1 MMLNKAIQYPIFSIG
16 PNSAVVKV
24 VYSSLSSLSPW
35 DISVGA
41 KQYAVITYLFT
52 PNKTFFN
59 TSSEQPQQL
68 SICYD
73 GEVLTVI
80 DSKRYSQEILGKLEN
95 FRQSPNSSKLL
106 LLAQNS
112 QTLQNLRLQRQE
124 KENRI

>member
-1 MMLNKAIQYPIFSIG
+1 MRLLRSFTALLPL
-16 PNSAVVKV
+16 V
-24 VYSSLSSLSPW
+24 
-35 DISVGA
+35 ISVGA

-112 QTLQNLRLQRQE
+112 QTLQNLHLQRQE

>member
-1 MMLNKAIQYPIFSIG
+1 MRLLRSFTALSLSIG
-16 PNSAVVKV
+16 
-24 VYSSLSSLSPW
+24 L

-95 FRQSPNSSKLL
+95 FRQSPNSSELL

-112 QTLQNLRLQRQE
+112 KTLQNLRLQRQE
-124 KENRI
+124 KEIRI

>member
-1 MMLNKAIQYPIFSIG
+1 MRLLRSFTA
-16 PNSAVVKV
+16 
-24 VYSSLSSLSPW
+24 LSPL

-41 KQYAVITYLFT
+41 KQYSVITYLFT
-52 PNKTFFN
+52 PNKTVFN

-95 FRQSPNSSKLL
+95 FRQSPNSSELL

-112 QTLQNLRLQRQE
+112 KTLQNLRSREGKQNLDG
-124 KENRI
+124 RIKYGPE